1 MAEKGD
7 IRVIR
12 SDAGE
17 RLADKGQQLGL
28 FGADG
33 APVPVEERRGAGRPP
48 GAPNKLKAKLREYL
62 AHKGYRDPAEQLAM
76 LAGLD
81 QQMHPLAY
89 AAHIA
94 QVLGEDVMAVAREM
108 RQAAGELMP
117 YWHAKITP
125 DVSVQAPAV
134 NILMQG
140 ASGAVGMAIEG
151 TDPFA
156 PLNVRLGQMQ
166 QNQQVADIED
176 PISDTSDRTE

>member
-1 MAEKGD
+1 
-7 IRVIR
+7 
-12 SDAGE
+12 
-17 RLADKGQQLGL
+17 
-28 FGADG
+28 
-33 APVPVEERRGAGRPP
+33 
-48 GAPNKLKAKLREYL
+48 
-62 AHKGYRDPAEQLAM
+62 
-76 LAGLD
+76 
-81 QQMHPLAY
+81 
-89 AAHIA
+89 
-94 QVLGEDVMAVAREM
+94 VAREM